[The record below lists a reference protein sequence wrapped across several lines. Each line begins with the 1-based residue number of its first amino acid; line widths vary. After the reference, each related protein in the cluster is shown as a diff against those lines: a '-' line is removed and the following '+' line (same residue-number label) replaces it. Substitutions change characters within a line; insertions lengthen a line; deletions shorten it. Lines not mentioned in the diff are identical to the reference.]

1 MRLLGWS
8 LIEYQFDKPDA
19 VDPPPPIEQ
28 HLDDD
33 VPHPGR

>member
-19 VDPPPPIEQ
+19 VDPPPPIWTTF
-28 HLDDD
+28 
-33 VPHPGR
+33 G